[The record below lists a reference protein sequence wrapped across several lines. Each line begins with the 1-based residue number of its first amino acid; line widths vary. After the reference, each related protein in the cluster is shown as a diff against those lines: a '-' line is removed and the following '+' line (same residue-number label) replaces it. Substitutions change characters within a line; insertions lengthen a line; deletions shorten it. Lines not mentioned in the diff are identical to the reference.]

1 MSIID
6 GIINRQLLRWELER
20 QRTDEHP
27 VRPSTLPRIITIS
40 RQTGSR
46 GSYLATLL
54 AQRLGFQRLHRE
66 VIDAISQ
73 SSGYYK
79 RLIESLDEHFH
90 SSLEAS
96 VEATFTGQ
104 WVDHHDY
111 LKHLYRVVHSM
122 AELGGVVLVGRGGN
136 FILGP
141 NRGFHIRVV
150 CPEEARVGNLV
161 AYKQMSVS
169 EARHQ
174 IGKSDRER
182 QEFIA
187 KVFHANIDNPMHY
200 DLVLNTGQMDLER
213 LVDIA
218 ELAYH
223 TKMLR
228 LQATQTTG
236 FHVPTA

>member
-6 GIINRQLLRWELER
+6 GIINRQLMRWELER
-20 QRTDEHP
+20 HRTDEHP
-27 VRPSTLPRIITIS
+27 TLPPTPPRIITIS

-79 RLIESLDEHFH
+79 RLIASLDEHFH
-90 SSLEAS
+90 SNLEAS
-96 VEATFTGQ
+96 IEATLTGQ
-104 WVDHHDY
+104 WVNHHDY
-111 LKHLYRVVHSM
+111 VKHLYRVVHSM
-122 AELGGVVLVGRGGN
+122 AELGGVVLMGRGGN

-150 CPEEARVGNLV
+150 CPEEARIGNLV
-161 AYKQMSVS
+161 AYKQMSLS
-169 EARHQ
+169 EAKHRIQ
-174 IGKSDRER
+174 QSDKER

-187 KVFHANIDNPMHY
+187 KVYHANIDNPMHY
-200 DLVLNTGQMDLER
+200 DLVLNSGQMDIDR

-218 ELAYH
+218 ELAFQA
-223 TKMLR
+223 KMVR

-236 FHVPTA
+236 IHTPTA